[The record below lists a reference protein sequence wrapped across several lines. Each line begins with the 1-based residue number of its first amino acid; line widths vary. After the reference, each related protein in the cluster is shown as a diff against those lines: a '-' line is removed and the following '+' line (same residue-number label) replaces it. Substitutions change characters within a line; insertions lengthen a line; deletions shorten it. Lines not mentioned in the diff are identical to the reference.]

1 MSNAQVEL
9 EQAVLAC
16 MVSSPRIAPK
26 VGAMLAGEDFAVQQ
40 HRQIFVVMREMLEE
54 GKRIDQ
60 LTLSAELREW
70 GYDETTPTF
79 DRATE
84 LYGVAAS
91 LASVEHAEEYAQH
104 VREESTRR
112 KLMSGIDAAIAMRGG
127 VEEVVAAMETAVFEA
142 RTRMQG
148 AEAGREMSGASL
160 LGPLDLAL
168 SDVGPRQGLP
178 YPFPAM
184 RSAYGDYE
192 RGRFTLLGG
201 PSGDGKTTV
210 AFQWAWDIVQAGGKV
225 CIYELEMTQQQ
236 VSRLM
241 AMQAGVLT
249 QRQAKLLDPLDVEA
263 QGRYEEFRKELARLG
278 DRLVVKC
285 GLTTPQQIRAD
296 QARERY
302 DVIVVDHMHK
312 FERTSAGEYVDMT
325 RYSGQLHRI
334 TRDLDCSVIALLQL
348 KKAARDMQGRT
359 RRLEPTL
366 GDLRGS
372 GAMEEDADDVLL
384 VYQERGP
391 DDRRLGHGG
400 LIIGKMRD
408 GQPDQK
414 VPIVF
419 APSVMRFRQH
429 DPNHVSGPS
438 VLARREEA
446 AS

>member
-1 MSNAQVEL
+1 MSQGQMEL

-26 VGAMLAGEDFAVQQ
+26 VGVMLAGEDFTVQQ
-40 HRQIFVVMREMLEE
+40 HRHIFIVMLEMIEE

-70 GYDETTPTF
+70 GYDETTSTF

-84 LYGVAAS
+84 LYGVAAN

-104 VREESTRR
+104 IREESTRR
-112 KLMSGIDAAIAMRGG
+112 RLTSGIDKALSMRGG
-127 VEEVVAAMETAVFEA
+127 VEEVVSAMEAAVFEA
-142 RTRMQG
+142 RTRMQNTD
-148 AEAGREMSGASL
+148 AAREMSGASL
-160 LGPLDLAL
+160 LSPLDRAL
-168 SDVGPRQGLP
+168 SASGPTQGLT
-178 YPFPAM
+178 YPFPSM
-184 RSAYGDYE
+184 REAYGDYE
-192 RGRFTLLGG
+192 KGRYTILAGA
-201 PSGDGKTTV
+201 SGDGKTTV
-210 AFQWAWDIVQAGGKV
+210 AFQWAWDMVQAGGRV

-249 QRQAKLLDPLDVEA
+249 QRQAKLIDPMDVET
-263 QGRYEEFRKELARLG
+263 QGRYEEFRRELAQLG

-285 GLTTPQQIRAD
+285 GLTSPQQIRAD

-302 DVIVVDHMHK
+302 DAIIVDHLKK
-312 FERTSAGEYVDMT
+312 FERTSAGEYADFT

-334 TRDLDCSVIALLQL
+334 TRDLECSVILLHQL
-348 KKAARDMQGRT
+348 KKASRDMQGRS

-366 GDLRGS
+366 GDLHGS
-372 GAMEEDADDVLL
+372 AAMEEDADDVLL
-384 VYQERGP
+384 VWQDR
-391 DDRRLGHGG
+391 DASDRRLGTGG

-438 VLARREEA
+438 VLDRREEA
-446 AS
+446 S